1 METLKRLNRRQLA
14 EKWTAC
20 IGETRPQVRK
30 NLLIKFIYFY
40 QQAQKER
47 LSVPKL
53 MRELAKTA
61 AKPTGKP
68 ALPCGSKL
76 VRSYKGILYEV
87 ETREEGYLCQGRIYK
102 TLSGVAK
109 VITGKHWNGK
119 VFFGVNNGK

>member
-1 METLKRLNRRQLA
+1 METLKLLNRKQLA
-14 EKWTAC
+14 EKWTGC
-20 IGETRPQVRK
+20 IGETLPPVRK

-47 LSVPKL
+47 ISVPKL
-53 MRELAKTA
+53 MRKLAKTA

-76 VRSYKGILYEV
+76 VRSYKGTLYEV
-87 ETREEGYLCQGRIYK
+87 ESREEGYLYQGRIYK

>member
-1 METLKRLNRRQLA
+1 METLKLLNCKQLA
-14 EKWTAC
+14 EKWMAC
-20 IGETRPQVRK
+20 IGETLPPVRK

-87 ETREEGYLCQGRIYK
+87 ESREEGYLYQGRIYK